1 VRNLR
6 NAKSISGP
14 ERVGKIRQGD
24 GQHAWLTSVTGG
36 LRNKG
41 LNADALTAALI
52 PINES
57 ELDPPLP
64 FEDVQHIAESVARYD
79 VPEPEPIIVLGSPA
93 KKKPVQLFHSRE
105 DAEHAPNISFSMEG
119 FLQNEGITALSA
131 LQVKGRHSSCLTWR
145 ARC

>member
-1 VRNLR
+1 MRNLR

-24 GQHAWLTSVTGG
+24 GQHAWLTSVAGG

-93 KKKPVQLFHSRE
+93 EKKPVQLFHSGKT
-105 DAEHAPNISFSMEG
+105 PST
-119 FLQNEGITALSA
+119 LQTSA
-131 LQVKGRHSSCLTWR
+131 SPWKDFFRTK
-145 ARC
+145 A